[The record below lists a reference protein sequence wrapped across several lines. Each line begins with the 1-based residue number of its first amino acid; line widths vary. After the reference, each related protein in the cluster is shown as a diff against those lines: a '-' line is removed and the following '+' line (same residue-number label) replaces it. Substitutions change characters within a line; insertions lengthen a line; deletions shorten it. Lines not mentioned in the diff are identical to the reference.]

1 MLNAAKINS
10 NGCCCPHKAQDKI
23 KNDLLDV
30 KMREFTF
37 NLML

>member
-10 NGCCCPHKAQDKI
+10 NGCCPHKAQDKI
-23 KNDLLDV
+23 KNNLLDV

-37 NLML
+37 NLMV